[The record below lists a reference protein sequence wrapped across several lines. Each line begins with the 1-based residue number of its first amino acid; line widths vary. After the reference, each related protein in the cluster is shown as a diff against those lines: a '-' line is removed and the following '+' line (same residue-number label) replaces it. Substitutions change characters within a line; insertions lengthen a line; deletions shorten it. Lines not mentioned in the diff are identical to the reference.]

1 MSETAQSIIKDAL
14 QSILVQASEQPIE
27 ADEFQTA
34 IRYLNRMMAKRP
46 YSKLGFTPVVN
57 PSDRITV
64 DPSAIDGIIY
74 NLGLALAP
82 QYDISP
88 SPLLVLE
95 AREALRDIR
104 KITVKVRPTQFPG
117 TMPVGSGNRDR
128 WGWYEDY
135 HFYPN
140 PLDIPEDAQQLKVGE
155 IDSFSVDFTNY
166 LLGGATITSFTVT
179 PNRNIEI
186 ISSVEDDG
194 IVTFSAKGLEDGH
207 GKVCV
212 DVITSTG
219 RQNPEQVD
227 FYVQKVCDNG

>member
-1 MSETAQSIIKDAL
+1 MAETAQSIIKDAL

-27 ADEFQTA
+27 ANEFQTS

-46 YSKLGFTPVVN
+46 YSGLGFTDVVN
-57 PSDRITV
+57 PSDPITI
-64 DPSAIDGIIY
+64 DPSAIDGVIF

-88 SPLLVLE
+88 SPLLVLQ
-95 AREALRDIR
+95 AREALKDIR
-104 KITVKVRPTQFPG
+104 KITVQVRPTQFPG

-128 WGWYEDY
+128 WAWYQDF
-135 HFYPN
+135 HFYPR
-140 PLDIPEDAQQLKVGE
+140 PLDIPEDAQELKVNE

-166 LLGGATITSFTVT
+166 LLDGATITSFTVT
-179 PNRNIEI
+179 PNENIEI
-186 ISSVEDDG
+186 LSSAESDG
-194 IVTFSAKGLEDGH
+194 VVTFSAKGLKHGH

-212 DVITSTG
+212 DVVTSTG

-227 FYVQKVCDNG
+227 FFVKEVCQ